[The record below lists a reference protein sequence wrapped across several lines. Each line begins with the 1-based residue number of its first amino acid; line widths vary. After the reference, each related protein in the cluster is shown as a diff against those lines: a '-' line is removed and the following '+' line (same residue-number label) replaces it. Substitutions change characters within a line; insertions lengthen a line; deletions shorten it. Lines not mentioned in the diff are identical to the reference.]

1 MSFYIM
7 SDDGQLIECQDERPS
22 EDDLRE
28 LAYECECNLWVI
40 NGEHAGITYERP
52 DEDDRDQFGSAT
64 SEDVPL

>member
-40 NGEHAGITYERP
+40 RGEHAGITYERP
-52 DEDDRDQFGSAT
+52 DEDGRDQFGSAT